1 MNALKK
7 AALWLWM
14 LTKRLYKKPTFL
26 AILVLIPLLVLG
38 YSAIAKG
45 ESGMV
50 TIALYGESDPLTQE
64 VFQQMEGT
72 GQLLRYIRCETPERA
87 ELLVRT
93 GKADA
98 AWIFPADLQVG
109 LEAFARD
116 ATEGKAFVRVVQRE
130 ENVMLALT
138 REKLSGVL
146 YPYIA
151 EEFYIQYM
159 REKYPKLDHLTDEEL
174 MEYYEGSK
182 VSGELFDMESDA
194 GKQTQQVHYLMS
206 PLRGLLA
213 VVIVL
218 GGMAAA
224 MYHVRDE
231 ENGTFHW
238 LSLRKRILPELAGQ
252 LVTGLNLGLAALL
265 ALWASGMAR
274 SLPKELLAW
283 LLYSLC
289 TALFCMVLRRLLGSI
304 RVLGTA
310 IPLLTVGMLLIC
322 PVFFDLGPMRHLQRI
337 FPPTYYVNCVY
348 ESRYILLLLV
358 YCTVCGVLCL
368 LLDRLQSYRV
378 RRRRSE

>member
-1 MNALKK
+1 MNSLKK
-7 AALWLWM
+7 AALWMWM

-26 AILVLIPLLVLG
+26 AILVLIPLLTMG
-38 YSAIAKG
+38 YSAIVKG
-45 ESGMV
+45 ESGV
-50 TIALYGESDPLTQE
+50 ATVALYGESDPLTQE
-64 VFQQMEGT
+64 VFQQMEGS

-98 AWIFPADLQVG
+98 AWIFPED
-109 LEAFARD
+109 LEASLKTF
-116 ATEGKAFVRVVQRE
+116 TENFEEGKAFVRVVQRE
-130 ENVMLALT
+130 ENVLLALI
-138 REKLSGVL
+138 REKLSGAL

-182 VSGELFDMESDA
+182 ASGELFDMESDV
-194 GKQTQQVHYLMS
+194 KEQVQQVHFLMS

-213 VVIVL
+213 VVVVL

-224 MYHVRDE
+224 MYHIRDE

-238 LSLRKRILPELAGQ
+238 LSPRKRILPELAGQ
-252 LVTGLNLGLAALL
+252 LVTSLNLGLAALL
-265 ALWASGMAR
+265 ALWAVGMAQ
-274 SLPKELLAW
+274 SLSKELLAW
-283 LLYSLC
+283 VLYSLC
-289 TALFCMVLRRLLGSI
+289 AALFCMVLRRLLGSI
-304 RVLGTA
+304 RALGTA
-310 IPLLTVGMLLIC
+310 IPLLIVGMLLIC

-348 ESRYILLLLV
+348 ESYSMLLLLV
-358 YCTVCGVLCL
+358 YCTACGALCL
-368 LLDRLQSYRV
+368 LLDRLQSLHV
-378 RRRRSE
+378 RRWRS

>member
-1 MNALKK
+1 MSSLKK
-7 AALWLWM
+7 ATLWMWM

-26 AILVLIPLLVLG
+26 AILVLIPLLTMG
-38 YSAIAKG
+38 YRAIVKG
-45 ESGMV
+45 ESGV
-50 TIALYGESDPLTQE
+50 ATVALYGESDPVTQE
-64 VFQQMEGT
+64 VFQQMEGS
-72 GQLLRYIRCETPERA
+72 GQLLRYIRCESPERA

-98 AWIFPADLQVG
+98 AWIFPEDLQAS
-109 LEAFARD
+109 LKTFAEDFEA
-116 ATEGKAFVRVVQRE
+116 GKAFVRVVQRE
-130 ENVMLALT
+130 ENVLLALI
-138 REKLSGVL
+138 REKLSGAL

-182 VSGELFDMESDA
+182 VSGELFDVESDV
-194 GKQTQQVHYLMS
+194 KEQVQQVHYLMS

-213 VVIVL
+213 VVVVL

-224 MYHVRDE
+224 MYHIRDE

-252 LVTGLNLGLAALL
+252 LVTSLNLGLVALL
-265 ALWASGMAR
+265 ALWAVGMAQ

-283 LLYSLC
+283 VLYSLC

-310 IPLLTVGMLLIC
+310 IPLLVVGMLLIC
-322 PVFFDLGPMRHLQRI
+322 PVFFDLGPMRQLQRI
-337 FPPTYYVNCVY
+337 FPPTYYINCVY
-348 ESRYILLLLV
+348 ESRYILLLLA
-358 YCTVCGVLCL
+358 YCTACGAICL
-368 LLDRLQSYRV
+368 LLDRLQSIRV
-378 RRRRSE
+378 RRWWS